1 LAGFFLPSTLVL
13 FQGCKCEKMAIFV
26 FEPLA
31 PFMSVCTKP
40 IRMKYLIL
48 ALLLS
53 FSSMGFAQQ
62 EVKTDIIEEL
72 SSHIK
77 DANVKDLS
85 SYFDVT
91 VELTIQERENS
102 YSKAQAEIIL
112 KNFFMKYPPKS
123 FKVMH
128 RGSSEKGGK
137 YLIGVLTAE
146 SGTTFRTS
154 VVLIEKN
161 EQYYV
166 QQIRFE

>member
-1 LAGFFLPSTLVL
+1 
-13 FQGCKCEKMAIFV
+13 
-26 FEPLA
+26 
-31 PFMSVCTKP
+31 MSVCTKP
-40 IRMKYLIL
+40 FRMKNFLF
-48 ALLLS
+48 ALLMGISTLS
-53 FSSMGFAQQ
+53 TAQSDL
-62 EVKTDIIEEL
+62 KTDIIDEL
-72 SSHIK
+72 SAHIK
-77 DANVKDLS
+77 DASVKELS
-85 SYFDVT
+85 GYFDVT

-137 YLIGVLTAE
+137 YLIGLLTSE
-146 SGTTFRTS
+146 SGATFRTS

>member
-1 LAGFFLPSTLVL
+1 
-13 FQGCKCEKMAIFV
+13 
-26 FEPLA
+26 
-31 PFMSVCTKP
+31 MSVCTKP
-40 IRMKYLIL
+40 LRMKYLFL
-48 ALLLS
+48 ALFMGIHSLS
-53 FSSMGFAQQ
+53 FAQQ
-62 EVKTDIIEEL
+62 DSKTDIIDEL
-72 SSHIK
+72 SAHIK
-77 DANVKDLS
+77 EASVKELS
-85 SYFDVT
+85 GFFDVT

-137 YLIGVLTAE
+137 YLIGLLTSE

-161 EQYYV
+161 EQYFV